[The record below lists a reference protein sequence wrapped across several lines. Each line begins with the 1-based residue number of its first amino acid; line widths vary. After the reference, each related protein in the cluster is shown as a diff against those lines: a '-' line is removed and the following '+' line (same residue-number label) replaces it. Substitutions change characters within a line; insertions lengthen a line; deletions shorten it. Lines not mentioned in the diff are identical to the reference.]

1 MQQPGAT
8 DDSAPP
14 CQTSTVGSAPDA
26 PACVWHEVSG
36 STLSCTSGR
45 ITHARTDPGPS
56 GASTRTATKAGT
68 APCRAEA
75 LLLAITGLPWAPSR
89 RSATGSPGWSLL
101 SAHRGTPGLCTDRR
115 VRTSRRVRTRD
126 DRSRGGALARRRRS
140 TRSRRREAVAQSRG
154 TGIRLCRGP
163 TGRYA
168 IEANETRKVPD
179 AAQRASWRVS
189 SRSARTVFGDLA
201 NGSGLCDGLSPTRS
215 CEARR
220 RTGKSDRRYC
230 RALEGRCRDQSRRRS
245 SWALPTC
252 PKQRARHFGMALL
265 VPREAASPLGCR
277 RFGDL
282 VCTAEAVYT
291 QGSATNRRWA
301 HETQSRNP
309 SSEDWRHNHWREH
322 HRRIGRRPPLVG
334 TIRHGSARDC
344 GVPRWGTCHWSACYR
359 RRGHS
364 QASCGRDRD
373 RFAESPR
380 ARGRRP
386 ALAWEPAAVNGVADW
401 RRGGGRSLL
410 AHCASGLRA
419 PPRPQLVHGCLC
431 GGASSVTCW
440 RAACG
445 AWSAGLLALV
455 VARTRCQVVAWRAK
469 PALSRRVRVHPI
481 WTMLVSG

>member
-1 MQQPGAT
+1 LTDTERSWTRAGTGLAARLLAKRTEKMQQPGAT

-201 NGSGLCDGLSPTRS
+201 NGSGLCDGLGGIRQRENPVASPAPSFRSTRS
-215 CEARR
+215 VGGDA
-220 RTGKSDRRYC
+220 GKVSDCADC
-230 RALEGRCRDQSRRRS
+230 RAVGAFRVGPTPSAAGTRC
-245 SWALPTC
+245 AP
-252 PKQRARHFGMALL
+252 GG
-265 VPREAASPLGCR
+265 GCR
-277 RFGDL
+277 
-282 VCTAEAVYT
+282 AK
-291 QGSATNRRWA
+291 
-301 HETQSRNP
+301 
-309 SSEDWRHNHWREH
+309 
-322 HRRIGRRPPLVG
+322 
-334 TIRHGSARDC
+334 
-344 GVPRWGTCHWSACYR
+344 GVV
-359 RRGHS
+359 
-364 QASCGRDRD
+364 
-373 RFAESPR
+373 R
-380 ARGRRP
+380 AG
-386 ALAWEPAAVNGVADW
+386 
-401 RRGGGRSLL
+401 
-410 AHCASGLRA
+410 
-419 PPRPQLVHGCLC
+419 
-431 GGASSVTCW
+431 
-440 RAACG
+440 
-445 AWSAGLLALV
+445 
-455 VARTRCQVVAWRAK
+455 
-469 PALSRRVRVHPI
+469 
-481 WTMLVSG
+481 